1 MRVFSQTLQIVM
13 DALAILAGAIFS
25 LIAVAIA
32 VNVVLRALDAPQIH
46 GMVDLIEAGMVAA
59 TFLAAP
65 WVLSKNAH
73 VTVDVLTTALP
84 IATRRR
90 LARIVCVLGMAIAA
104 TLCWSAL
111 QAVLVSYGRGS
122 MVRGI
127 LVYPEWWPLLAPTI
141 SGALLALEFARRAIA
156 GVDVVDR
163 QASGI

>member
-1 MRVFSQTLQIVM
+1 MRLFSQSLQLVLN
-13 DALAILAGAIFS
+13 ALAILAGAIFS
-25 LIAVAIA
+25 LIAAAIA
-32 VNVVLRALDAPQIH
+32 VNVALRALDAPQLR

-73 VTVDVLTTALP
+73 VTVDVVTTALP
-84 IATRRR
+84 IETRRR
-90 LARIVCVLGMAIAA
+90 LARAVCLLGMVVSAV
-104 TLCWSAL
+104 LFWSAL
-111 QAVLVSYGRGS
+111 QAVMVSYGRGS

-141 SGALLALEFARRAIA
+141 SGALLALEFARRTIT

>member
-1 MRVFSQTLQIVM
+1 MRLFSRSLQIVM

-25 LIAVAIA
+25 TIAIAIA
-32 VNVVLRALDAPQIH
+32 VNVVLRAFDGPQIR
-46 GMVDLIEAGMVAA
+46 GLVDLIEAGMVAA

-73 VTVDVLTTALP
+73 VTVDVLTSALP
-84 IATRRR
+84 VETRRR
-90 LARIVCVLGMAIAA
+90 LARGVCMLGMVVCAV
-104 TLCWSAL
+104 LFWSAL

-141 SGALLALEFARRAIA
+141 SGALLALEFARRTIT

-163 QASGI
+163 QASGV

>member
-1 MRVFSQTLQIVM
+1 M

-25 LIAVAIA
+25 AIAVAIA
-32 VNVVLRALDAPQIH
+32 VNVVLRAVDGPQIR
-46 GMVDLIEAGMVAA
+46 GLVDLIEAGMVAA

-73 VTVDVLTTALP
+73 VTVDVVTSALP
-84 IATRRR
+84 PETRQR
-90 LARIVCVLGMAIAA
+90 LARLVCVLGMAVCAV
-104 TLCWSAL
+104 LFWSAL

-141 SGALLALEFARRAIA
+141 SGALLALEFARRAIV
-156 GVDVVDR
+156 GVDIVER

>member
-1 MRVFSQTLQIVM
+1 ML
-13 DALAILAGAIFS
+13 GA
-25 LIAVAIA
+25 V
-32 VNVVLRALDAPQIH
+32 
-46 GMVDLIEAGMVAA
+46 
-59 TFLAAP
+59 
-65 WVLSKNAH
+65 
-73 VTVDVLTTALP
+73 TTALP